1 MSARKGRSRRAFTG
15 DGDLGIPQALS
26 REAAFRGLRSGTGL
40 GTGSGSFPQPG
51 GPVSP
56 QLRGG
61 LQAALPCRWD
71 SVAGYVFCF
80 LGSGIALFSAVC
92 FQRLLFFNLRSSH
105 LLTAVD
111 SSLRQLQLL

>member
-61 LQAALPCRWD
+61 RWLGSVVACRLPCHVGGTAWRDMCSASW
-71 SVAGYVFCF
+71 A
-80 LGSGIALFSAVC
+80 LGSHCS
-92 FQRLLFFNLRSSH
+92 LLFVFRGSYF
-105 LLTAVD
+105 LT
-111 SSLRQLQLL
+111 